1 MTDPAQLPADVVRTV
16 PEGRVVYG
24 MQLPIQSQSTLY
36 VADWE
41 KESGPAE
48 LARIAQVA
56 DEADFFYLG
65 VCDHTAIPRR
75 LAEAMG
81 TVWYDTTAT
90 LGWLAALTTRTH
102 LLSHVLIL
110 AQRHPLRAAKELS
123 TLDALSGGRLI
134 VGVGAGHVPEEYEL
148 FTGGFDERG
157 RHTDE
162 AVAALARCFTA
173 EFPELPG
180 PRFPAATWDSPHVP
194 FANRGHLSG
203 SAARHRRRSAA
214 RPHMATAGCPRHSP
228 QGPAGPD
235 RPAPRTAGGNPRGR
249 PDRHRHHC
257 RADLPQL
264 GGVGLG
270 PARLG
275 ALGAR
280 RAGGGVL
287 ARAGGDGCEP
297 PSGALHGPQ
306 RRRVLRADGA
316 LRGRSGAPAD
326 PLSEPQP

>member
-1 MTDPAQLPADVVRTV
+1 MTDPAQLPTDVVRTV

-41 KESGPAE
+41 KEAGPAE
-48 LARIAQVA
+48 LARIARVA
-56 DEADFFYLG
+56 DDADFFYLG

-81 TVWYDTTAT
+81 TIWYDTTAT

-134 VGVGAGHVPEEYEL
+134 VGVGAGHVPEEYEI
-148 FTGGFDERG
+148 FTGGFAERG

-162 AVAALARCFTA
+162 AVAALARCFTE

-180 PRFPAATWDSPHVP
+180 PRFPARDMGIGPRPVRKPRPPIWIGGSSAAAIRRTAAYGDGWLPQGTPRKELPGQIARLRELRQEFRAGAPIDIGTIVEPIHLRSGGSDWELPGWV
-194 FANRGHLSG
+194 LSG
-203 SAARHRRRSAA
+203 GAEQVAEPLRELVAMGVNHLQVRFMARSAEEFCEQTA
-214 RPHMATAGCPRHSP
+214 RFGAEV
-228 QGPAGPD
+228 GPLL
-235 RPAPRTAGGNPRGR
+235 N
-249 PDRHRHHC
+249 
-257 RADLPQL
+257 Q
-264 GGVGLG
+264 
-270 PARLG
+270 
-275 ALGAR
+275 
-280 RAGGGVL
+280 
-287 ARAGGDGCEP
+287 
-297 PSGALHGPQ
+297 
-306 RRRVLRADGA
+306 
-316 LRGRSGAPAD
+316 
-326 PLSEPQP
+326 